1 MYVLSLMPALASD
14 SVTLLSLPTLSYYA
28 LLGPSSRMQG
38 LGSPDIA
45 FEQAVMMCDVPRVKG
60 GWAGETLGQAL

>member
-1 MYVLSLMPALASD
+1 
-14 SVTLLSLPTLSYYA
+14 
-28 LLGPSSRMQG
+28 MQG